1 MKRFL
6 IRFRQFG
13 DGLFAYFSHVFAV
26 YPTTEIIV
34 KNELLLLLSHRAGD
48 VLVHDVRNKELRKAA
63 GVDDL
68 LSGLFNVLHEI
79 GERVADTVFI
89 RDLLKIVSSEAF
101 QEKGVLH
108 RDLPFVRCKTI
119 TVDLL
124 HLTGERSLRNM
135 KDAVKMQPLLLRRAL
150 PHADIPPLFS
160 VREVRERGAQLF
172 LEALLGMQ
180 LSVIGQRCNLILWIL
195 MEKI

>member
-26 YPTTEIIV
+26 HPAAEIIV
-34 KNELLLLLSHRAGD
+34 KNELLLFLSHRAGD

-63 GVDDL
+63 GIDDL

-79 GERVADTVFI
+79 GERVPDTIFI
-89 RDLLKIVSSEAF
+89 RDLLKVIPSEAF
-101 QEKGVLH
+101 QKEGVLH
-108 RDLPFVRCKTI
+108 RDLPLMRCKTV

-124 HLTGERSLRNM
+124 HLSGERPLGDM
-135 KDAVKMQPLLLRRAL
+135 KHTVKIQPFLLRRTL

-160 VREVRERGAQLF
+160 VRKV
-172 LEALLGMQ
+172 
-180 LSVIGQRCNLILWIL
+180 
-195 MEKI
+195 